1 MLSIPSHPD
10 TSPFYAVN
18 HLLPSCQSFQCCQS
32 PPNQLSVFS
41 MLSITSYPAVSL
53 FNAVNHLL
61 TSCQFFQCWQS
72 PPTQLS
78 VFSMLT
84 IPSYPSASPFHAVCH
99 LLPSASPSYVVNHLL
114 PNWKSLCTVNTFTSF
129 QLQVPSM
136 LSIPSYP
143 AASPFHASCQS
154 SLCGQQMSIPSML
167 SPAVNPFYAV
177 TSCQSLAECNLFS
190 GSQIVKVFYWNIF
203 LEHSLPHN

>member
-1 MLSIPSHPD
+1 
-10 TSPFYAVN
+10 
-18 HLLPSCQSFQCCQS
+18 
-32 PPNQLSVFS
+32 
-41 MLSITSYPAVSL
+41 
-53 FNAVNHLL
+53 
-61 TSCQFFQCWQS
+61 
-72 PPTQLS
+72 
-78 VFSMLT
+78 MLT

-114 PNWKSLCTVNTFTSF
+114 PNWKSLCTVNSLSFTSF
-129 QLQVPSM
+129 QLQVSSM

-177 TSCQSLAECNLFS
+177 TSCQSILCCHKQPVPSMLSPAASPSMLSLAVNP
-190 GSQIVKVFYWNIF
+190 FYAVNSCP
-203 LEHSLPHN
+203 SLLCMLSPAVNPF